1 MLWVSTDIVE
11 ISKFKE
17 LFRSNFDTNM
27 IFLDLSKTASSNLVT
42 ESSAIV
48 SHHSNCIV
56 FLGYLEPGWMLDSPS
71 QTLLRKLFRKFPVGF
86 VCNFVDSIP
95 FSWKNE
101 IQYLYIQDPVN
112 KNGHSNTINN
122 GCIVQ
127 HKS

>member
-1 MLWVSTDIVE
+1 MLWVSTDIIE
-11 ISKFKE
+11 IDKFKK
-17 LFRSNFDTNM
+17 LFRQHFQGM
-27 IFLDLSKTASSNLVT
+27 VLLDLSKTPCSMIAS
-42 ESSAIV
+42 ESISITN
-48 SHHSNCIV
+48 HHSECCV
-56 FLGYLEPGWMLDSPS
+56 FLGYLEPGWMLEPTH
-71 QTLLRKLFRKFPVGF
+71 QTLMRKMIRKFPVAMCCQF
-86 VCNFVDSIP
+86 TESLP